1 MLTERRGAELSVE
14 TIIVEPSF
22 ETSRWAYKH
31 PFRLCRAPL
40 YNLELVRAQSSSMT
54 D

>member
-1 MLTERRGAELSVE
+1 VCYVLTERRGAELSVE

-31 PFRLCRAPL
+31 PFAGPLC
-40 YNLELVRAQSSSMT
+40 T
-54 D
+54 I

>member
-31 PFRLCRAPL
+31 PFEGPFVQSRAG
-40 YNLELVRAQSSSMT
+40 AQSSRLKHT
-54 D
+54 